1 MNTSKL
7 KVTQMKSVLS
17 LKKIALIFFISILS
31 YASTLAQMSLKN
43 SNWKCTK
50 DDIISSFKFGKDT
63 LTIQNQAN
71 NELVNQLLF
80 VQIKDSLFVKQLKT
94 DSDCEAFKSIYLLK
108 FQNNGQQLLIN
119 LVNDDCSLRS
129 KLFDNSKSLNFI
141 PAPNRAVRDWSKL
154 DIESDSIVGI
164 SLYKAYNLLKSRISK
179 PVIVAVIDNGVD
191 IEHEDL
197 KNIIWTNLKEVQGNG
212 IDDDHNGY
220 VDDIHGWN
228 FRGAK
233 DGSTVEN
240 EQYASTYL
248 YGMMKDKYET
258 ADTNKLTKKD
268 KKQWR
273 IYTKAKKEY
282 FQNIKDSKDS
292 TDFKYALNVNFNSSQ
307 FLEDNPLN
315 PNEHNYGNPLMKLS
329 PNLSHGTHVAG
340 IIAAQNK
347 NNKGVDGIAD
357 NVVIMPILASTA
369 TGDERDKDVA
379 NAITY
384 AVDNG
389 AKIINMS
396 FGKNFVTNKEVL
408 DKAIRYAEKK
418 EVLIFHAA
426 GNDGSNNDFSNSY
439 PNPFYGNGK
448 KASNFIT
455 VGWTRAKFD
464 ARLAHQ
470 FSNYGIKTVDLFA
483 PGSDIFSTVL
493 DNLYDGKSGTSMA
506 SPCVAGVA
514 AVLFSYFP
522 NLSMQQVK
530 NILLESTFKPD
541 IMVNK
546 LNSKEKV
553 NFKSL
558 SVTGGILNAYNAVE
572 MAISIT
578 DKK

>member
-1 MNTSKL
+1 MNIPKL
-7 KVTQMKSVLS
+7 KITQMKSISS
-17 LKKIALIFFISILS
+17 LKKVALILSISILS
-31 YASTLAQMSLKN
+31 NASTLAQISLKN
-43 SNWKCTK
+43 SNWKSSK
-50 DDIISSFKFGKDT
+50 DKVMLVFKFGKDT
-63 LTIQNQAN
+63 LTIQNQ
-71 NELVNQLLF
+71 ETKEVINQLIF
-80 VQIKDSLFVKQLKT
+80 VQLNDSLVVQQLNNNVG
-94 DSDCEAFKSIYLLK
+94 CEASKGIYLLK
-108 FQNNGQQLLIN
+108 FQNNGQHFFIN
-119 LVNDDCSLRS
+119 LVKDDCLERS
-129 KLFDNSKSLNFI
+129 TLLNNPEPLSFI
-141 PAPNRAVRDWSKL
+141 PLTNRAVRDWSKL
-154 DIESDSIVGI
+154 DIETDSIVGI
-164 SLYKAYNLLKSRISK
+164 SLYKAYELLKYRISK

-197 KNIIWTNLKEVQGNG
+197 KNIIWTNTKEFQGNG

-220 VDDIHGWN
+220 VDDVHGWN

-240 EQYASTYL
+240 EQNVSTHIYATL
-248 YGMMKDKYET
+248 KNKYES
-258 ADTNKLTKKD
+258 ADTSKLKNTEKKEW
-268 KKQWR
+268 K

-282 FQNIKDSKDS
+282 FQNIKNSKDS
-292 TDFKYALNVNFNSSQ
+292 TDFKYALNLNYDSSQ
-307 FLEDNPLN
+307 LLEDNPLN
-315 PNEHNYGNPLMKLS
+315 PNEHNYGNPFMKLS

-340 IIAAQNK
+340 IIAAQRN
-347 NNKGVDGIAD
+347 NNKGVDGISD
-357 NVVIMPILASTA
+357 NVIIMPLLAATG

-396 FGKNFVTNKEVL
+396 FGKYFTTNKEAL

-418 EVLIFHAA
+418 KVLIFHAA
-426 GNDGSNNDFSNSY
+426 GNDGSNNDLDNTF
-439 PNPFYGNGK
+439 PNAYYENGK

-493 DNLYDGKSGTSMA
+493 GNLYEGKSGTSMA

-514 AVLFSYFP
+514 AILFSYFP

-530 NILLESTFKPD
+530 DILLESTFKPD
-541 IMVNK
+541 IMVNR
-546 LNSKEKV
+546 LNSKEKFH
-553 NFKSL
+553 FKSL
-558 SVTGGILNAYNAVE
+558 SVTGGILNAYNAVK
-572 MAISIT
+572 MAISIA

>member
-1 MNTSKL
+1 MNIPKL
-7 KVTQMKSVLS
+7 KITQMKSILS
-17 LKKIALIFFISILS
+17 LKKIALILSISILS
-31 YASTLAQMSLKN
+31 NASTLAQISLKN
-43 SNWKCTK
+43 SNWK
-50 DDIISSFKFGKDT
+50 SSKEKGMVLFEFGKDT
-63 LTIQNQAN
+63 LTIQNQ
-71 NELVNQLLF
+71 ETKEVINQLLF
-80 VQIKDSLFVKQLKT
+80 VQIKDSLVVKQLNT
-94 DSDCEAFKSIYLLK
+94 NVGCEASKGIYLLT
-108 FQNNGQQLLIN
+108 FQNNGQQLFIN
-119 LVNDDCSLRS
+119 LVKDDCLERS
-129 KLFDNSKSLNFI
+129 TLLNNSQYFSFI
-141 PAPNRAVRDWSKL
+141 PLTNRAVRDWSKL

-164 SLYKAYNLLKSRISK
+164 SLYKAYELLKSRMSK

-197 KNIIWTNLKEVQGNG
+197 KNIIWTNTKEVQGNG

-220 VDDIHGWN
+220 IDDIHGWN

-248 YGMMKDKYET
+248 YGIMKDKYET

-268 KKQWR
+268 KKLWQ
-273 IYTKAKKEY
+273 IYAKAKKEY
-282 FQNIKDSKDS
+282 FKNIKDSKDL
-292 TDFKYALNVNFNSSQ
+292 TDFKYALNVNFNSSK

-315 PNEHNYGNPLMKLS
+315 SNEHNYGNHFMKLS

-340 IIAAQNK
+340 IIAAQR
-347 NNKGVDGIAD
+347 NNDKGVDGVAD
-357 NVVIMPILASTA
+357 NVIIMPIIASTA

-396 FGKNFVTNKEVL
+396 FGKNFATNKEAL

-418 EVLIFHAA
+418 KVLIFHAA
-426 GNDGSNNDFSNSY
+426 GNDGSNNDLDNSF
-439 PNPFYGNGK
+439 PNPYYENGI

-470 FSNYGIKTVDLFA
+470 FSNYGLKTVDLFA

-514 AVLFSYFP
+514 AMLFSYFP

-530 NILLESTFKPD
+530 YILLESTFKPD
-541 IMVNK
+541 IMVNR
-546 LNSKEKV
+546 LNSKEK
-553 NFKSL
+553 FHFRSL
-558 SVTGGILNAYNAVE
+558 SATGGILNAYNAVE